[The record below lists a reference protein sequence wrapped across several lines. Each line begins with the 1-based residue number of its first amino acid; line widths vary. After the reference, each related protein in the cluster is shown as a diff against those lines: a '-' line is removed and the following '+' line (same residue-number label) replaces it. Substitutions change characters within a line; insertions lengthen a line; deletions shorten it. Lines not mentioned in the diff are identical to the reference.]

1 MSQPTTTKYPAEF
14 KERAVKLAVE
24 SEQPIAQTA
33 RDLGVNENTLHTWI
47 GKYHRAERQEKEG
60 NDEHL
65 YEELKRLRKENA
77 RLKEER
83 EILIKKGGGVLCA
96 TAAVKYAWMHQQQ
109 AEFPV
114 SRLCRTLAVSRSGYY
129 EWLGRPPST
138 QAADQQLQEKVQRYF
153 TQGRGTYGTRRIK
166 HLLAQEGLQVS
177 RRRIG
182 RVLAQAGLRCKT
194 RRRCKAPI
202 AAGQAQTVAPNQ
214 LNREFTVKEPDT
226 VYVGD
231 ITYLPT
237 GEGWLYLAVVLDL
250 CSRAVVGWSM
260 ADHMRAELVNQALAM
275 AIYQRRPATGLIM
288 HTDRGSQYG
297 ADSYQQLLVQ
307 HGIQPSMSRKG
318 NCWDNAVAESF
329 FHTLKTELTYLEDFD
344 TREQAQT
351 VVFEYIEVFY
361 NRQRCHSAN
370 GYLAPL
376 AYEQVLQTNGIFCPE
391 KC

>member
-1 MSQPTTTKYPAEF
+1 MCQ
-14 KERAVKLAVE
+14 L
-24 SEQPIAQTA
+24 
-33 RDLGVNENTLHTWI
+33 L
-47 GKYHRAERQEKEG
+47 
-60 NDEHL
+60 
-65 YEELKRLRKENA
+65 
-77 RLKEER
+77 
-83 EILIKKGGGVLCA
+83 EI
-96 TAAVKYAWMHQQQ
+96 
-109 AEFPV
+109 
-114 SRLCRTLAVSRSGYY
+114 SRSGYY
-129 EWLGRPPST
+129 EWLHRPPCA
-138 QAADQQLQEKVQRYF
+138 QAEADQRLQDKITRYF
-153 TQGRGTYGTRRIK
+153 AQGRGTYGTRRLK

-194 RRRCKAPI
+194 RRKFKAPT

-214 LNREFTVKEPDT
+214 LHRELTVQAPNT
-226 VYVGD
+226 IYVGD

-260 ADHMRAELVNQALAM
+260 ANHMRAELVNQALAM
-275 AIYQRRPATGLIM
+275 AIYQRQPAAGLIM

-297 ADSYQQLLVQ
+297 ADSYRQLLRQ
-307 HGIQPSMSRKG
+307 HGVQPSMSRKG

-329 FHTLKTELTYLEDFD
+329 FHTLKTELIYLEDFD
-344 TREQAQT
+344 THEQAQT
-351 VVFEYIEVFY
+351 AVFEYIEVFY

-376 AYEQVLQTNGIFCPE
+376 AYEQALKPNEILCPE

>member
-1 MSQPTTTKYPAEF
+1 
-14 KERAVKLAVE
+14 
-24 SEQPIAQTA
+24 
-33 RDLGVNENTLHTWI
+33 
-47 GKYHRAERQEKEG
+47 
-60 NDEHL
+60 
-65 YEELKRLRKENA
+65 
-77 RLKEER
+77 
-83 EILIKKGGGVLCA
+83 
-96 TAAVKYAWMHQQQ
+96 VKYAWIQQQ
-109 AEFPV
+109 QDEFRV
-114 SRLCRTLAVSRSGYY
+114 SCLCRMLEVSRSSYD

-138 QAADQQLQEKVQRYF
+138 HADVDQQLQEKGQRYF
-153 TQGRGTYGTRRIK
+153 AQGRGTYGTRRIK

-182 RVLAQAGLRCKT
+182 RLLAQAGLRCKT
-194 RRRCKAPI
+194 RRKFKAPS
-202 AAGQAQTVAPNQ
+202 ASGQAQTVAPNQ
-214 LNREFTVKEPDT
+214 LNREFTVKVPDT

-260 ADHMRAELVNQALAM
+260 ASHMRAELVNQALAM
-275 AIYQRRPATGLIM
+275 ALCQRQPTAGLIM

-297 ADSYQQLLVQ
+297 AESYRQLLTQ
-307 HGIQPSMSRKG
+307 HGLQPSMSRKG

-329 FHTLKTELTYLEDFD
+329 FHTLKTELISLEDFD
-344 TREQAQT
+344 THEQAQT

-376 AYEQVLQTNGIFCPE
+376 AYEQAIKANGTLCLE

>member
-1 MSQPTTTKYPAEF
+1 MQAQHGEF
-14 KERAVKLAVE
+14 
-24 SEQPIAQTA
+24 SI
-33 RDLGVNENTLHTWI
+33 
-47 GKYHRAERQEKEG
+47 
-60 NDEHL
+60 
-65 YEELKRLRKENA
+65 
-77 RLKEER
+77 
-83 EILIKKGGGVLCA
+83 
-96 TAAVKYAWMHQQQ
+96 
-109 AEFPV
+109 
-114 SRLCRTLAVSRSGYY
+114 SSLCRTLAVSRSGYY
-129 EWLGRPPST
+129 EWLRRPPRA
-138 QAADQQLQEKVQRYF
+138 QADADQQVQDQVQHYF
-153 TQGRGTYGTRRIK
+153 VQGRGPYGTRRIK

-182 RVLAQAGLRCKT
+182 RMLAQAGLRCKT
-194 RRRCKAPI
+194 RRKFKAPRVSE
-202 AAGQAQTVAPNQ
+202 QAQTIAPNQ
-214 LNREFTVKEPDT
+214 LEREFTVPGPDT

-275 AIYQRRPATGLIM
+275 AIGQRQPAAGVIM

-297 ADSYQQLLVQ
+297 ADSYRQLLTQ
-307 HGIQPSMSRKG
+307 HGIEPSMSRKG

-329 FHTLKTELTYLEDFD
+329 FHTLKTELIYLEDFK
-344 TREQAQT
+344 THEQART
-351 VVFEYIEVFY
+351 GVFEYIEVFY

-376 AYEQVLQTNGIFCPE
+376 AYEQVLKISASLCPE

>member
-1 MSQPTTTKYPAEF
+1 MSQLLE
-14 KERAVKLAVE
+14 
-24 SEQPIAQTA
+24 
-33 RDLGVNENTLHTWI
+33 
-47 GKYHRAERQEKEG
+47 
-60 NDEHL
+60 
-65 YEELKRLRKENA
+65 
-77 RLKEER
+77 
-83 EILIKKGGGVLCA
+83 
-96 TAAVKYAWMHQQQ
+96 
-109 AEFPV
+109 
-114 SRLCRTLAVSRSGYY
+114 VSRSGYY
-129 EWLGRPPST
+129 EWLSRPPSPP
-138 QAADQQLQEKVQRYF
+138 ADADQEVRDKIQRYF
-153 TQGRGTYGTRRIK
+153 AQGRGTYGTRRLK
-166 HLLAQEGLQVS
+166 HLLAQDGLRVS

-194 RRRCKAPI
+194 QRKFKAPRSSE
-202 AAGQAQTVAPNQ
+202 QAQTIAPNQ
-214 LNREFTVKEPDT
+214 LNREFTVPVPDT
-226 VYVGD
+226 IYVGD

-275 AIYQRRPATGLIM
+275 ALYQRQPAAGLIM

-297 ADSYQQLLVQ
+297 AESYRQLLHQ
-307 HGIQPSMSRKG
+307 HEICPSMSRKG

-329 FHTLKTELTYLEDFD
+329 LHTLKTELVYTEDFD
-344 TREQAQT
+344 THEQAQT

-376 AYEQVLQTNGIFCPE
+376 VYEPTLKTNEIFCPE